1 MMKTKLAFLVAL
13 LLLVYPLSSLAL
25 QSSQE
30 YIGAS
35 VYTAELEN
43 ILYVG
48 GDGPNNYTSIQDAI
62 NDAGDGYM
70 IYVYYGIYQE
80 NIVINKSISLIGIP
94 ENEEKPIINTSEN
107 RNTVSIIA
115 DDCVFQGFLVKS
127 RQEFTDENSPA
138 CYMHTNDS
146 IIENNTFMYG
156 KYTCYMHKSS
166 RNTIRYN
173 KFVGGY
179 LIGLKT
185 YEGRYN
191 TIAYNI
197 AQDNHAL
204 EGLYLYETNSNILGN
219 TATNNTHGMSFDD
232 ASNCTISFNRI
243 YENIQYGM
251 ISDDSTHLSI
261 ANNTI
266 HSHQYGGMLM
276 MDCSNCTIRDNELYD
291 NQWGVSLE
299 GRMGGIPW
307 YINKNNKVISNDI
320 HNNAMGVYL
329 YLGRGNSII
338 RNNLIDNN
346 VNAWFDLSIDF
357 GHPNPSRPLY
367 NKWNANYWSDW
378 EKPFPKPVPGYVEVT
393 FQSLSL
399 SLPWRIFDMNP
410 ADEPYDWS

>member
-1 MMKTKLAFLVAL
+1 MMKTKLIFLIAL

-35 VYTAELEN
+35 VYTAELEDV
-43 ILYVG
+43 LYVG
-48 GDGPNNYTSIQDAI
+48 GDGPNNYTGIQDAI

-80 NIVINKSISLIGIP
+80 NIVVNKSVSLIGIS
-94 ENEEKPIINTSEN
+94 ENDEKPIINTSEN

-232 ASNCTISFNRI
+232 ASNCTISFNQI

-251 ISDDSTHLSI
+251 TSDDSTHLSI

-266 HSHQYGGMLM
+266 HSHQYGGILM

-299 GRMGGIPW
+299 GRWRLPWCKNKYNTVIHNSIHDNGLGIFLEDGW
-307 YINKNNKVISNDI
+307 RNSFIENDI
-320 HNNAMGVYL
+320 INN
-329 YLGRGNSII
+329 
-338 RNNLIDNN
+338 D
-346 VNAWFDLSIDF
+346 VNARFSLVLFFEDQ
-357 GHPNPSRPLY
+357 NPSRPFY
-367 NKWNANYWSDW
+367 NEWNANYWSDW
-378 EKPFPKPVPGYVEVT
+378 EKSFPKPIPGYVEVT
-393 FQSLSL
+393 FQSFSL
-399 SLPWRIFDMNP
+399 SLPWRMYDTNP
-410 ADEPYDWS
+410 ADEPYDW